1 MRVFTAFELTL
12 CRHRRLHRCFFLV
25 VVHLPNHHCR
35 IISRFISAFAVQLT
49 CLGEREITSFANVVH
64 FGVAWVF
71 VCVNVWAR
79 ALHKCGHQI
88 WRRRCGQSQYQN
100 DFIRI
105 KWDNIQMFF
114 LRVKTEF
121 IQCKGGAQVHR
132 RTIATFIL
140 PVLLWRISMDLS
152 FEVLTSNWECY
163 FTETTL

>member
-1 MRVFTAFELTL
+1 MNDEGFYSFWIDSMPTSSSSSL
-12 CRHRRLHRCFFLV
+12 FFF
-25 VVHLPNHHCR
+25 VHLPNHHCR

-71 VCVNVWAR
+71 VCVNMSQSIAQMRATDMKAKVW
-79 ALHKCGHQI
+79 
-88 WRRRCGQSQYQN
+88 SVSVP
-100 DFIRI
+100 
-105 KWDNIQMFF
+105 KWFYTNQMRQHTNVF

-121 IQCKGGAQVHR
+121 IQCKGGAQVR
-132 RTIATFIL
+132 LRTIATFIL